1 MKYTS
6 IVIAALF
13 GYTQAGIRLTRT
25 DGSITDLPETLLIQI
40 EESKIE
46 EKDQKIVYHPG
57 YDGFDGNKGP
67 FGDWR
72 EPYERVVPDRF
83 EGDTGDTFT
92 KKMIKEYAIEAADE
106 DTGLPT
112 GKFFVTKDATKKAAV
127 EVIGTH
133 LGLFG
138 AAATAH
144 LDKYFDMVWE
154 HFDVLKKGS
163 LEAIELNHL
172 MRDLCKPIK
181 PFIYLE

>member
-25 DGSITDLPETLLIQI
+25 DGSITYLPETLLIQI

-92 KKMIKEYAIEAADE
+92 KKMIKEYAIEAA
-106 DTGLPT
+106 
-112 GKFFVTKDATKKAAV
+112 V